1 LNRKA
6 FLKYFS
12 FTSAGVILAPWKAIS
27 KFVAE
32 ESIKISVLHTNDW
45 HSHIDPFP
53 NDDPKY
59 PGLGGAAKRSWLIQ
73 QIRKHEKNVLLL
85 DAGDVFQ
92 GTPYF
97 NFYGGKLEFELM
109 SKMKY
114 DAATLGN
121 HDFDNGL
128 QGLKKMLPFAQFPFV
143 NTNYDFSDTILHNQF
158 KPYHTFV
165 KQNVKIGV
173 LGVGVE
179 LNGLVSKKNYEN
191 TRYLDPISS
200 VQKTTDILRN
210 DEKCNIVI
218 CLSHLGYKYDSN
230 KVSDI
235 ILAKET
241 HGIDVIIGG
250 HTHTFLDK
258 PDIQK
263 NKKGLPVVI
272 NQVGWA
278 GVRLGKI
285 DIFYHPKSGESTT
298 KASFFNVY

>member
-1 LNRKA
+1 MNRKD
-6 FLKYFS
+6 FLKYIS
-12 FTSAGVILAPWKAIS
+12 FTSAGVILTPWKAIS
-27 KFVAE
+27 KFAAE

-53 NDDPKY
+53 HDDPKY

-73 QIRKHEKNVLLL
+73 QIRKREKNVLLL

-158 KPYHTFV
+158 KPYQIFT

-210 DEKCNIVI
+210 DEKCDIVI
-218 CLSHLGYKYDSN
+218 CLSHLGYKYNSN

-235 ILAKET
+235 VLAKET
-241 HGIDVIIGG
+241 HGIDIIIGG

-263 NKKGLPVVI
+263 NKKGKPVVI

-285 DIFYHPKSGESTT
+285 DIFYHPQSGESTA
-298 KASFFNVY
+298 KASFFDIF